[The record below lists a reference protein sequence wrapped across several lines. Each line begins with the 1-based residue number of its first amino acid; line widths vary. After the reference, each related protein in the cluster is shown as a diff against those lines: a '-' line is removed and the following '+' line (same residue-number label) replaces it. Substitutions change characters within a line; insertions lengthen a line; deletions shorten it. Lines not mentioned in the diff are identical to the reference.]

1 MRHRPTSRVLAARFL
16 QICAIMLAA
25 VFACGE
31 GGFTAAAG
39 EAVLTQGQAP
49 AKKGAATR
57 SKKKTSAKKAQ
68 AKASAAKAAQ
78 KEKAAPEKKPRTP
91 VVRGNEVLRLKAKKD
106 SDTGLY
112 GYENAGDKY
121 YWWAEA
127 HFMGTGKDQL
137 NQGHETQWVITP
149 QYTKAAK
156 EFSEGLAA
164 VEYEGK
170 VGFIDMNNRFIIP
183 PAFEPMDNLEG
194 FKYGLAAVKKDG
206 KYGYIDKRGAFVHE
220 PVFDDAENFNDDCL
234 AAVKLGKK
242 FGCIDLTGD
251 TVVGFDYAA
260 KEIMTTLPLKN
271 KPYREARKR
280 AKARYEQGHYD
291 DFLEGVGAAAM
302 IADRQIRD
310 ANFTEIPG
318 TAAPAG
324 AAPAGDGFYIT
335 TNKAGLAGASDS
347 YGRRI
352 IPCVHKSVRYDAVQR
367 LFIVEDG
374 RRSVADD
381 GSPAVGIAST
391 SGGWIIPPVF
401 DTVGGFDSE
410 GYAPVS
416 VGPHKGRVNVL
427 GLVDDTLLQSL
438 LQASI
443 EEKDTRYTRRL
454 LGILPTC
461 APAHNCLGI
470 YYASEHDN
478 LKDAIHHFTVAHRLD
493 PDNEDFKANMKAAKG
508 ERNSRR
514 WNRVLTGM
522 TIAAAVLSV
531 GAVTYSAVKG
541 APMQSTSFAASDGGS
556 FGQDF
561 SSGDFATGT
570 GESGGSDTRGRKSA
584 SASKSDSNQ
593 RSLSDMTA
601 IRTLD
606 RAYGNYESMVVDCN
620 VYPEKHKPG
629 DKREYQQKMREIR
642 LKLKNK
648 YNYERS
654 QSQHETN

>member
-1 MRHRPTSRVLAARFL
+1 MRHTPISHSSIGLFLRVCAAVLAVV
-16 QICAIMLAA
+16 CA
-25 VFACGE
+25 G
-31 GGFTAAAG
+31 AG
-39 EAVLTQGQAP
+39 EFQASAAESEATAVQAP
-49 AKKGAATR
+49 AKKTATR
-57 SKKKTSAKKAQ
+57 TKKKTPAKK
-68 AKASAAKAAQ
+68 KASKAAESKAPK
-78 KEKAAPEKKPRTP
+78 KEAAPAPKKTRTP
-91 VVRGNEVLRLKAKKD
+91 VVRGNEVLQLKAKKD
-106 SDTGLY
+106 NETGLY
-112 GYENAGDKY
+112 GYENVGDKY

-127 HFMGTGKDQL
+127 HFMGSGKDQL

-164 VEYEGK
+164 VEYDGK

-183 PAFEPMDNLEG
+183 PVFEPMDDLAG
-194 FKYGLAAVKKDG
+194 FKYGLSAVKKDG
-206 KYGYIDKRGAFVHE
+206 KYGFIDKGGLFVHE

-234 AAVKLGKK
+234 AAVKIGKK

-251 TVVGFDYAA
+251 TVVPFDYAA

-280 AKARYEQGHYD
+280 AKARHQQGHYD
-291 DFLEGVGAAAM
+291 AFLEIVQASAM

-310 ANFTEIPG
+310 ANFTEAPG
-318 TAAPAG
+318 SKAPEG
-324 AAPAGDGFYIT
+324 AVAAGDGFYIT

-374 RRSVADD
+374 RRAGADD

-391 SGGWIIPPVF
+391 AGGWIIPPVF
-401 DTVGGFDSE
+401 DKVGDFDSE

-416 VGPHKGRVNVL
+416 VGQYSGRVNVL
-427 GLVDDTLLQSL
+427 GLVDDAFMQSL

-493 PDNEDFKANMKAAKG
+493 PENEDFKANMKAAKG

-522 TIAAAVLSV
+522 TIAATVLSV

-541 APMQSTSFAASDGGS
+541 APMQSTSFASSDGGS
-556 FGQDF
+556 FSQDFSAGDF
-561 SSGDFATGT
+561 SSG
-570 GESGGSDTRGRKSA
+570 ESGSSSNKRRRESA
-584 SASKSDSNQ
+584 SASTSGSDN
-593 RSLSDMTA
+593 RSVSDWNA

-606 RAYGNYESMVVDCN
+606 RVYGNYESMVIDCN

-629 DKREYQQKMREIR
+629 DKREYQNKMREIR